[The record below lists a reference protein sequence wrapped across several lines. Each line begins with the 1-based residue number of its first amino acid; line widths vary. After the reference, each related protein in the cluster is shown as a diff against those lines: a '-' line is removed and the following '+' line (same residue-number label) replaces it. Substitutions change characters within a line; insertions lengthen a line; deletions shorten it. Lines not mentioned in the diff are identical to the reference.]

1 MVIPTWNAPELTVQ
15 AVDHLTRDGIPE
27 WGELIVV
34 NDGSDDDT
42 SARARSRCPEVTV
55 IDHATNRG
63 FGAAVNTGFK
73 AAKGEFLAAVNNDAL
88 VTWDTLERIASF
100 LETQTR
106 AAAGAPQILD
116 PEGNPQRVG
125 LDIPRS
131 PWQRLA
137 GRNAM
142 AAVRPAAS
150 TFGSEAPYPA
160 GYLKGACVVFARPAL
175 ADVGLFDE
183 QFHMFAEEIDLFNRL
198 LSAGWTAWVLP
209 EVHATHF
216 AGLTT
221 RNHSDPAKA
230 KQFRL
235 RSYRSMCLYYR
246 KHHTWPTATVLRG
259 LLATRLFG
267 RFLGALASPAIQ
279 WDAPRGPR
287 EQLSCLATVL
297 SRCRSTPVQPSL

>member
-1 MVIPTWNAPELTVQ
+1 
-15 AVDHLTRDGIPE
+15 
-27 WGELIVV
+27 
-34 NDGSDDDT
+34 
-42 SARARSRCPEVTV
+42 
-55 IDHATNRG
+55 
-63 FGAAVNTGFK
+63 
-73 AAKGEFLAAVNNDAL
+73 
-88 VTWDTLERIASF
+88 
-100 LETQTR
+100 
-106 AAAGAPQILD
+106 
-116 PEGNPQRVG
+116 
-125 LDIPRS
+125 
-131 PWQRLA
+131 
-137 GRNAM
+137 M

-150 TFGSEAPYPA
+150 TSGPEAPYSA

-216 AGLTT
+216 GGLTT

-235 RSYRSMCLYYR
+235 RSYRSMCLYYQ

-267 RFLGALASPAIQ
+267 RFLGAL
-279 WDAPRGPR
+279 
-287 EQLSCLATVL
+287 

>member
-1 MVIPTWNAPELTVQ
+1 MRW
-15 AVDHLTRDGIPE
+15 
-27 WGELIVV
+27 
-34 NDGSDDDT
+34 
-42 SARARSRCPEVTV
+42 SRGTHSSESPASSRPR
-55 IDHATNRG
+55 HA
-63 FGAAVNTGFK
+63 
-73 AAKGEFLAAVNNDAL
+73 
-88 VTWDTLERIASF
+88 
-100 LETQTR
+100 
-106 AAAGAPQILD
+106 
-116 PEGNPQRVG
+116 QRPV
-125 LDIPRS
+125 LPRS
-131 PWQRLA
+131 WTLKEIHNALGWISLA
-137 GRNAM
+137 RPGSAWPGETRWLPFA
-142 AAVRPAAS
+142 PAAS
-150 TFGSEAPYPA
+150 TSGPEAPYSA

-175 ADVGLFDE
+175 VDVGLFDE

-198 LSAGWTAWVLP
+198 WSAGWTAWVLP

-221 RNHSDPAKA
+221 RNHPDPAKA